1 MNSQFTGCGLWSS
14 ENKCEVE
21 FSEPPISIIETQIA
35 IEVGG
40 SIRN

>member
-1 MNSQFTGCGLWSS
+1 MILR
-14 ENKCEVE
+14 KREVK

-40 SIRN
+40 RIRN